1 MKRVALKLALVVL
14 LAPAGGQ
21 AGGTRISVAATSA
34 ARKVPGGTTKPA
46 YSSPLAQL
54 AARSGAGRADV
65 FVSGSGDARSLF
77 RARLV
82 ERPRL
87 LASDRLVI
95 IVPRANP
102 AGIRAIHDLHIKEA
116 KLVVAGPNVP
126 EGASTRQVLRRI
138 GLSFILQNAVSVEP
152 AAKRVVAKVA
162 AGQADAGFVYAT
174 DARAAGSRVRTVA
187 VPPYAQPAV
196 PYEIAVLRPARARPQ
211 HVPGSSA
218 SRAARARSG
227 SSARQ
232 DSSNR

>member
-1 MKRVALKLALVVL
+1 M
-14 LAPAGGQ
+14 
-21 AGGTRISVAATSA
+21 
-34 ARKVPGGTTKPA
+34 
-46 YSSPLAQL
+46 
-54 AARSGAGRADV
+54 
-65 FVSGSGDARSLF
+65 SGSGDARSLF

-196 PYEIAVLRPARARPQ
+196 PYEIAVLR
-211 HVPGSSA
+211 SSTRKA
-218 SRAARARSG
+218 AARAWVERVTQRAREAGLPPGRIPVTGSVPRRCPGDPRSRPTG
-227 SSARQ
+227 EHREGCSRPRRRRVRSA
-232 DSSNR
+232 